1 MWAQWICAFTP
12 TFSEVTISTL
22 LNHLSGLRLRFSAS
36 LRIRAIC
43 PGPLLGEHGAEV
55 LREQLGMNDA
65 EIAELR
71 SQGVLY
77 SENK

>member
-1 MWAQWICAFTP
+1 
-12 TFSEVTISTL
+12 
-22 LNHLSGLRLRFSAS
+22 
-36 LRIRAIC
+36 
-43 PGPLLGEHGAEV
+43 LGEHGAEV
-55 LREQLGMNDA
+55 LQEQLGMNDV